1 MTMTIQEKRARLR
14 VLLDEVEDI
23 IDTIPQVDDDSED
36 IDEIILTLTETKLND
51 IIETINNKLDY

>member
-36 IDEIILTLTETKLND
+36 IDETILTLTETKLND